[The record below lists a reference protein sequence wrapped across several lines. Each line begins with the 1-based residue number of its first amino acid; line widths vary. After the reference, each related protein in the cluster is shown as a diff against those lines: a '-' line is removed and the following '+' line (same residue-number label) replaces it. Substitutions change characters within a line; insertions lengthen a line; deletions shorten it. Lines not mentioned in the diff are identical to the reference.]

1 MGDADIEHAA
11 QLIYAVVHR
20 FRTDGKTMPW
30 VDGGNSLVQEDC
42 RRAAQRIVERHRVD
56 ASAPPARE
64 PVAWRIDALP
74 PHTWVQFTDDAAVA
88 NANRVAG
95 WPVTPLFV
103 VAPHSRAGLELL
115 EKERDMCMGWYE
127 KDIGKLTPTPP
138 RRLREYKGVTY
149 APNGKWYDTAACLYF
164 ASAAEL
170 IVKRKGFTDADH
182 AALLALRD
190 DLWEPVETLEAVLED
205 WANATRDGVHSVE
218 LSDLEHRL
226 RAWLNTPSDAKNV
239 GAALADSEKQP
250 VSIPYTLP
258 ITPEQAV
265 GVLVAHGAS
274 IHKLAHAPHFYRQD
288 TDILVLPTATP
299 EGK

>member
-1 MGDADIEHAA
+1 
-11 QLIYAVVHR
+11 
-20 FRTDGKTMPW
+20 
-30 VDGGNSLVQEDC
+30 
-42 RRAAQRIVERHRVD
+42 
-56 ASAPPARE
+56 
-64 PVAWRIDALP
+64 VAWRIDALP

-149 APNGKWYDTAACLYF
+149 TPDTKLWWSPSKQSV
-164 ASAAEL
+164 ASSVAEA
-170 IVKRKGFTDADH
+170 VCKFDGFTDADH

-190 DLWEPVETLEAVLED
+190 DPWELVETLEDVVREWYDSPRRETED
-205 WANATRDGVHSVE
+205 MDIDALCDTV
-218 LSDLEHRL
+218 
-226 RAWLNTPSDAKNV
+226 RAWLATQPNTPSDAKNV
-239 GAALADSEKQP
+239 GAALADSERQP
-250 VSIPYTLP
+250 VSDAYRFVGGTGETLEEIIEEVGDAYYNSRDEYRAALCTRLRTHLATRHRNTP
-258 ITPEQAV
+258 PQAITPEQAV
-265 GVLVAHGAS
+265 AVLVAHGGKKARLNDAWHCS
-274 IHKLAHAPHFYRQD
+274 RISEREKYV
-288 TDILVLPTATP
+288 IVLPTATP